1 MAEIDGERKRG
12 ASVAVVMDL
21 MVGGDAVVAFEVTEN
36 ENEGD
41 KENDGEDAFDAFG
54 FHGIK
59 R

>member
-1 MAEIDGERKRG
+1 MG
-12 ASVAVVMDL
+12 
-21 MVGGDAVVAFEVTEN
+21 FEVTDE